1 MADDY
6 FTKAEKIK
14 QKVRNLDWE
23 KKIKLLEKDFE
34 DKKFSKEEFLDKK
47 RQVYS
52 EVLDQMSEIN
62 QEKMKLNK
70 DHSAEPIEDDYL
82 SDEDLEIFQ
91 EQLTPFQ
98 YMSLT
103 KDYLGEFDSQ
113 DIVFSDDFRKFENLE
128 NFVHWECVK
137 KIEKLRIHNNYFSC
151 EFMDKNELVIKD
163 IACLN
168 ELSKLE
174 ELVFDDEGN
183 LGDRIKVDYFSSKQ
197 LSNIKQLEIH
207 GLWDLS
213 FLQNSFSDNHNI
225 YETLEIIKNDL
236 KTLERAVYSGSI
248 EATTSTNEQSNIEL
262 DSNSEDVLT
271 RHLLK
276 LSEVEDQFRQLTN
289 KFEEINFKLDKLS
302 NRLSKIQADN
312 QIRFQD
318 IESAIT
324 SGAITTQLS
333 SKPKT
338 DSKSEIL
345 PGSSQPQDLGSISYK
360 DTETS
365 ETSQQIQSV
374 NTTATVLTE
383 TFQAEEKILPQE
395 LSPKK
400 QYEFATSFLK
410 VGDYSTAERAFREF
424 VLSNSEHELA
434 GSAQYWYAE
443 TFRIRQL
450 YTDAASAYLEGYQ
463 KYPKG
468 NKAPINLLKLGV
480 SMVQIGEKDQGCK
493 MINGVELQYPKA
505 NQSVI
510 QKAKYESKK
519 FECIKEDS

>member
-1 MADDY
+1 MR
-6 FTKAEKIK
+6 FT
-14 QKVRNLDWE
+14 
-23 KKIKLLEKDFE
+23 
-34 DKKFSKEEFLDKK
+34 
-47 RQVYS
+47 
-52 EVLDQMSEIN
+52 
-62 QEKMKLNK
+62 
-70 DHSAEPIEDDYL
+70 
-82 SDEDLEIFQ
+82 
-91 EQLTPFQ
+91 
-98 YMSLT
+98 
-103 KDYLGEFDSQ
+103 
-113 DIVFSDDFRKFENLE
+113 
-128 NFVHWECVK
+128 
-137 KIEKLRIHNNYFSC
+137 
-151 EFMDKNELVIKD
+151 
-163 IACLN
+163 
-168 ELSKLE
+168 SKLII
-174 ELVFDDEGN
+174 LILF
-183 LGDRIKVDYFSSKQ
+183 Y
-197 LSNIKQLEIH
+197 
-207 GLWDLS
+207 LS

-248 EATTSTNEQSNIEL
+248 EVKTSSNEQSNIEL
-262 DSNSEDVLT
+262 NSNSEDVLT

-318 IESAIT
+318 IESAIS
-324 SGAITTQLS
+324 SGEITTQLS

-338 DSKSEIL
+338 DTKNQIL

-365 ETSQQIQSV
+365 ETSQQIESV
-374 NTTATVLTE
+374 DTTATVVTE
-383 TFQAEEKILPQE
+383 TFQAEEKILPQD

-424 VLSNSEHELA
+424 VLDNSEHELA

>member
-1 MADDY
+1 MR
-6 FTKAEKIK
+6 FT
-14 QKVRNLDWE
+14 L
-23 KKIKLLEKDFE
+23 KLIFI
-34 DKKFSKEEFLDKK
+34 
-47 RQVYS
+47 
-52 EVLDQMSEIN
+52 VLFN
-62 QEKMKLNK
+62 
-70 DHSAEPIEDDYL
+70 
-82 SDEDLEIFQ
+82 
-91 EQLTPFQ
+91 
-98 YMSLT
+98 
-103 KDYLGEFDSQ
+103 
-113 DIVFSDDFRKFENLE
+113 
-128 NFVHWECVK
+128 
-137 KIEKLRIHNNYFSC
+137 
-151 EFMDKNELVIKD
+151 
-163 IACLN
+163 
-168 ELSKLE
+168 
-174 ELVFDDEGN
+174 
-183 LGDRIKVDYFSSKQ
+183 
-197 LSNIKQLEIH
+197 
-207 GLWDLS
+207 LS

-248 EATTSTNEQSNIEL
+248 EIKTSTNEQSNIVL

-318 IESAIT
+318 IESSIS
-324 SGAITTQLS
+324 SGESTTQLS

-338 DSKSEIL
+338 DTTKSEIL
-345 PGSSQPQDLGSISYK
+345 PGSSQPQDLGTISYK

-374 NTTATVLTE
+374 DTTATVVTE
-383 TFQAEEKILPQE
+383 TFQAEEKILPQD

-468 NKAPINLLKLGV
+468 IKAPINLLKLGV